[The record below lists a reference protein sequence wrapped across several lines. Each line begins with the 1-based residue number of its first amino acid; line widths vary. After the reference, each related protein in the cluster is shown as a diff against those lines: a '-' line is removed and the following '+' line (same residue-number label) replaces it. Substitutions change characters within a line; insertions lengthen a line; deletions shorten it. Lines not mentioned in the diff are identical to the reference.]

1 MSDEENLKTE
11 VESPIDAKAEESIE
25 RATDFVEKLL
35 ASNEIT
41 VAEFEVIK
49 ENLQN
54 NTVPQDLPQ
63 EAVQE
68 AAAKPKVTIYKQ
80 VVREKTEKEIYE
92 EKKEYLI
99 KEKKG
104 ESVDLRQILSK
115 ASMAEK
121 VKLALFG
128 NSACRALLIM
138 DPNPIFQA
146 ATLKNPRIQLI
157 EIEAYTKNPFMPDLV
172 LGMIAESRTWSSSY
186 TVKKNLV
193 FNPKTPPHASLKF
206 VRFMQRQDL
215 RTLARSKQV
224 PQLVAVAARRKME
237 DLNRKR

>member
-1 MSDEENLKTE
+1 MSDEENLTP
-11 VESPIDAKAEESIE
+11 ESQVPVDSKAEELVQS
-25 RATDFVEKLL
+25 ATDFVEKLL
-35 ASNEIT
+35 ASQDIT
-41 VAEFEVIK
+41 PTEFEVIK

-54 NTVPQDLPQ
+54 NTVPQDLPK
-63 EAVQE
+63 EAVE
-68 AAAKPKVTIYKQ
+68 DIAAKPKVTIYKQ
-80 VVREKTEKEIYE
+80 VVREKTEREIYE
-92 EKKEYLI
+92 EQKENLI

-128 NSACRALLIM
+128 NSACRSLLIM

-146 ATLKNPRIQLI
+146 AVLKNPRIQLI
-157 EIEAYTKNPFMPDLV
+157 EIEAFTKNPFMPDLV

-193 FNPKTPPHASLKF
+193 FNPKTPPHAALKF

-215 RTLARSKQV
+215 RTLSRSKQV
-224 PQLVAVAARRKME
+224 PQLIVVAARRRVE